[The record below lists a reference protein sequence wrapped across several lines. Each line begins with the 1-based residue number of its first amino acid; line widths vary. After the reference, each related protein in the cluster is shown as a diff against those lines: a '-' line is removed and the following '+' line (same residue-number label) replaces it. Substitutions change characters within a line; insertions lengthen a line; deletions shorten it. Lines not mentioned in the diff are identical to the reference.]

1 MENQAVS
8 GAHSQSDRERAAL
21 LNRVEE
27 LTTTVAQSKEAAA
40 VAVRDREDLLSTY
53 RVACTER
60 QTLERSVASLG
71 EQRDGLARQV
81 EEQRRQVDGEHG
93 PRARRVLERRRRQLG
108 RLRFPRRVLHL
119 AEPRLRGLASGG

>member
-53 RVACTER
+53 RVASR
-60 QTLERSVASLG
+60 AAASSKYL
-71 EQRDGLARQV
+71 
-81 EEQRRQVDGEHG
+81 
-93 PRARRVLERRRRQLG
+93 
-108 RLRFPRRVLHL
+108 
-119 AEPRLRGLASGG
+119 